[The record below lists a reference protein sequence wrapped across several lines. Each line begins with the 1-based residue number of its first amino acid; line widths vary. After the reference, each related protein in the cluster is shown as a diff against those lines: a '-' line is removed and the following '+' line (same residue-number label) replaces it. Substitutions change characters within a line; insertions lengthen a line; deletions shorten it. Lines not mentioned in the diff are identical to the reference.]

1 MSQPAAVRFGDLARE
16 YAEFK
21 PALDAAIQRV
31 LQRGWFILGEEVR
44 GFEREFADW
53 LGVREC
59 VGCASGTDALTL
71 ALRALGIGP
80 GDEVITAAN
89 TCGPTVVGIENAGAR
104 VRLVDADADTLML
117 DVAQLAGARTAR
129 TRAIVPVHLYGAAVA
144 MDPLLDF
151 ARHHRLRVVEDCAQS
166 HGSTW
171 EGRRTGTFG
180 DIAAFSFY
188 PSKNLGAAGDGG
200 ACVTDDPALAERLRH
215 LRNYGQSTRYTHV
228 ARGLNSRL
236 DELQAAV
243 LRVKLPHLERMN
255 QRRAGVAARY
265 AGLGTAPGGVRP
277 LALPSAVGAA
287 HHLYVIR
294 HPRRD
299 DLQQFLRARG
309 IETFIHYPIPI
320 HLQPAY
326 ADLDYAAGSFP
337 AAERAAAELLSLP
350 MHPWLSEREVDA
362 VIEAVRAFDGGER
375 AA

>member
-1 MSQPAAVRFGDLARE
+1 MSPPPAVRFGDLARE
-16 YAEFK
+16 YAELK
-21 PALDAAIQRV
+21 PAYHAAIERV

-53 LGVREC
+53 LGAREC

-71 ALRALGIGP
+71 ALRALDIGP
-80 GDEVITAAN
+80 GDEVITVAN

-104 VRLVDADADTLML
+104 VRLVDADTDTLML
-117 DVAQLAGARTAR
+117 DVTQLAGACTSR

-151 ARHHRLRVVEDCAQS
+151 ARRQRLRVVEDCAQS

-171 EGRRTGTFG
+171 RGRKTGTFG

-200 ACVTDDPALAERLRH
+200 ACVTDDPALAERLRQ
-215 LRNYGQSTRYTHV
+215 LRNYGQATRYTHV

-236 DELQAAV
+236 DELQAAI
-243 LRVKLPHLERMN
+243 LRIKLPHLEGLN
-255 QRRAGVAARY
+255 QRRAAIAARY
-265 AGLGTAPGGVRP
+265 AGLGAATGRVRP
-277 LALPSAVGAA
+277 LTVPPEVSTV

-299 DLQQFLRARG
+299 DLQQFLRTRG
-309 IETFIHYPIPI
+309 IETLIHYPIPV

-326 ADLDYAAGSFP
+326 ADLGYARGSFP

-350 MHPWLSEREVDA
+350 MHPWLAEREVDA
-362 VIEAVRAFDGGER
+362 VIEAVRAFDGAER
-375 AA
+375 PA